1 MLPAMSQDDDPQKRA
16 AQRSPHDADDVVGAT
31 GEADEGDAEERVET
45 PFDHPL
51 FLPAVLLGLSLWFL
65 WDGFI
70 VPMEEHLTF
79 NRVGFAVLA
88 LATLWFGY
96 KGVREMRADAESGP
110 DPESR

>member
-1 MLPAMSQDDDPQKRA
+1 MLPAMSQVEDDPERN
-16 AQRSPHDADDVVGAT
+16 PN
-31 GEADEGDAEERVET
+31 EEIEAEELEDEPVET

-70 VPMEEHLTF
+70 APMEDHLTF

-88 LATLWFGY
+88 VATAWFGY
-96 KGVREMRADAESGP
+96 KGIREMREDAERANA
-110 DPESR
+110 DESDRTQ

>member
-1 MLPAMSQDDDPQKRA
+1 MLLAMSQGHDDQKRA
-16 AQRSPHDADDVVGAT
+16 ADQADAA
-31 GEADEGDAEERVET
+31 GDAENADLEERVET

-70 VPMEEHLTF
+70 VPMEDHLTF

-88 LATLWFGY
+88 VATLWFGY
-96 KGVREMRADAESGP
+96 KGLQEMRADPESGR
-110 DPESR
+110 DSESS